1 MSQALVIVE
10 SPTKARTINRFLG
23 AEAQVMACMGHV
35 RDLPTRTMGVDIADH
50 FRPRYVL
57 TPSGKKAVAKLKDA
71 ARQAKRIYLATDPDR
86 EGEAIAWH
94 LQESLKKTTNAEF
107 CRASFHEITR
117 AAIRKAFDSPEA
129 LDWKKVDAQQARRIL
144 DRLVGYK
151 ISPLL
156 WKHIQKGTSA
166 GRVQSVAL
174 RMVCERER
182 LIQDF
187 EPVEYWNLTGRFL
200 ARNTQQPFQARLVKL
215 DNEKP
220 NIPDAATANRLADEL
235 EKADLSIA
243 TQRKRQKKQRPSPP
257 FITSTLQQTAGS
269 VARFSARQTMQIA
282 QQLYEGINTGE
293 GDTAGLIT
301 YMRTDSVA
309 VSKEAQSA
317 AAGFIQKEFGKD
329 YVPPKPN
336 VYRSGRGAQE
346 AHEAIRPTDVTR
358 TPDKMARHLNSAQL
372 KLYRLIWTRF
382 VASQMAP
389 AQLLEHTVEVQAADT
404 GLDHTYLFRATET
417 KVKFP
422 GFKKV
427 YENMRSKSSRNRH
440 DPNPLPEVANGT
452 PCTLQELEKE
462 QKFTEP
468 PKRFTE
474 ATLVREL
481 EQKGVGR
488 PSTYATIVH
497 TVQKRS
503 YVRKERGALIPTDL
517 GFSVHDY
524 LMQTVPQLFQ
534 VEFTAE
540 MESELDSIEEGKLDS
555 TTMLEHFYEKFRT
568 WIKDVELIA
577 APDLEATQ
585 KFIEIFPEKIKW
597 CEPQK
602 LGRQTFD
609 DKRFFTSLREQ
620 ALSKKK
626 KFSDKQWQALL
637 ALAAKYA
644 DQIPGVWAKAD
655 ELGVKDELEMLVQR
669 ESQETSANSA
679 APKPSEQTLALLERL
694 AQVKNWEKP
703 RKQGKRTFDDH
714 AFYNSL
720 REQVEGGKALSHAQ
734 QKALKNLVARY
745 RDQIPD
751 FQALTDKYNIPI
763 PEKKETIDPNTAAR
777 LTELLGHI
785 KEWKKPRKRGRR
797 TYDDKQFAA
806 SLQKQLKEKGDLTI
820 RQANAARKILSRY
833 HDQIENYNSIAG
845 ELSLP
850 HPEKQIHN
858 TDQTAVS
865 GPPCPECKDGKLVL
879 RKGKR
884 GTFYGCSRFPKCRF
898 TKPVD
903 NENKDQ

>member
-23 AEAQVMACMGHV
+23 TEAQVMACMGHV
-35 RDLPTRTMGVDIADH
+35 RDLPTRSMGVDIADH
-50 FRPRYVL
+50 FRPQYVL
-57 TPSGKKAVAKLKDA
+57 TPSGKKALAKLKDA
-71 ARQAKRIYLATDPDR
+71 ARQASRIYLATDPDR

-94 LQESLKKTTNAEF
+94 LEETLKKTTSAEF
-107 CRASFHEITR
+107 CRATFHEITR
-117 AAIRKAFDSPEA
+117 AAIRKAFDSPED

-182 LIQDF
+182 LIQAF
-187 EPVEYWNLTGRFL
+187 EPVEYWNLTGHFL
-200 ARNTQQPFQARLVKL
+200 ARDAQEPFQARLVKL

-220 NIPDAATANRLADEL
+220 NIPDAATANSLAEEL
-235 EKADLSIA
+235 EKARFTIA

-282 QQLYEGINTGE
+282 QQLYEGINNGE
-293 GDTAGLIT
+293 GETAGLIT

-309 VSKEAQSA
+309 VSKDAQTA
-317 AAGFIQKEFGKD
+317 ATNFIKDEFGND

-358 TPDKMARHLNSAQL
+358 TPERMAPHLNSAQL
-372 KLYRLIWTRF
+372 KLYQLIWTRF

-389 AQLLEHTVEVQAADT
+389 AQLLEHTVEVKAAEG

-417 KVKFP
+417 KIKFP

-427 YENMRSKSSRNRH
+427 YEKMRAKTARKPH
-440 DPNPLPEVANGT
+440 TPNPLPEVQNGT
-452 PCTLQELEKE
+452 PCTLRELEKE

-488 PSTYATIVH
+488 PSTYATIVY

-517 GFSVHDY
+517 GFNVNDY

-540 MESELDSIEEGKLDS
+540 MEAELDSIEEGKLDS
-555 TTMLEHFYEKFRT
+555 TTMLEHFYERFRN
-568 WIKDVELIA
+568 WINDVELIA
-577 APDLEATQ
+577 APDLAATQ
-585 KFIEIFPEKIKW
+585 QFIEIFPDNIKW
-597 CEPQK
+597 HEPRK

-609 DKRFFTSLREQ
+609 DKRFFTSLCEQ
-620 ALSKKK
+620 ALSKNK

-644 DQIPGVWAKAD
+644 EQIPGLWSKAE
-655 ELGVKDELEMLVQR
+655 ELNIKNELEMLVKRQ
-669 ESQETSANSA
+669 SQETSAESA
-679 APKPSEQTLALLERL
+679 APKPSAQTLAMLERL
-694 AQVKNWEKP
+694 GQVKNWEEP
-703 RKQGKRTFDDH
+703 RKRGKRTFDDQ

-720 REQVEGGKALSHAQ
+720 REQVEGGKALSYAQ
-734 QKALKNLVARY
+734 QKALKNLIARY
-745 RDQIPD
+745 RDQIAD
-751 FQALTDKYNIPI
+751 FQTLADKYNIPI
-763 PEKKETIDPNTAAR
+763 PEKKEIVDHDTAVR
-777 LTELLGHI
+777 LTELLGQI

-797 TYDDKQFAA
+797 TYDDKQFAT
-806 SLQKQLKEKGDLTI
+806 SLQKQLKDKGTLTV

-833 HDQIENYNSIAG
+833 HDQIENYHSMAK
-845 ELSLP
+845 ELNLP
-850 HPEKQIHN
+850 NPEKQ
-858 TDQTAVS
+858 TQKSDQAGAS
-865 GPPCPECKDGKLVL
+865 GPPCPECKDGNLVL

-884 GTFYGCSRFPKCRF
+884 GAFYGCSKFPKCRF
-898 TKPVD
+898 TKPAD